1 MAVDGWAV
9 TYGTARRG
17 LGGLRLTAHPST
29 ASVSILLYCYLI
41 VRCSAVLIWR
51 SVSGS
56 DNDGCVYVF
65 QWKIFV
71 IIASHLTNFEKCG
84 IKYVN
89 I

>member
-1 MAVDGWAV
+1 MLRVD
-9 TYGTARRG
+9 
-17 LGGLRLTAHPST
+17 
-29 ASVSILLYCYLI
+29 
-41 VRCSAVLIWR
+41 RCRDISR
-51 SVSGS
+51 VSGS

>member
-1 MAVDGWAV
+1 MMYKVSYNDQ
-9 TYGTARRG
+9 T
-17 LGGLRLTAHPST
+17 
-29 ASVSILLYCYLI
+29 SVYMLFYCCILLEGLLSSVFCK
-41 VRCSAVLIWR
+41 R

-71 IIASHLTNFEKCG
+71 IIASHLTNFVKCG